1 MFILVA
7 VPKSGHQRE
16 PIRIA
21 ESTNLSELMASKC
34 KLEEAHGKYTRE
46 ATELKQ
52 TEPMSFEQ
60 YEGTEEEYKSYC
72 EKLREQVWKYG
83 KTLNLQQPPHIN
95 HDLYII

>member
-16 PIRIA
+16 PIRVA
-21 ESTNLSELMASKC
+21 ESTNLSELVASKC
-34 KLEEAHGKYTRE
+34 KLEEAHAKYQRE
-46 ATELKQ
+46 ATELNK
-52 TEPMSFEQ
+52 TEPLSFTE
-60 YEGTEEEYKSYC
+60 YEGTEEEYKAYC

-83 KTLNLQQPPHIN
+83 KHLTLQQPLHIN

>member
-7 VPKSGHQRE
+7 VPKSGFARE
-16 PIRIA
+16 PIRVA
-21 ESTNLSELMASKC
+21 QSTNLSELMASKC
-34 KLEEAHGKYTRE
+34 KLEESHVKYQRE
-46 ATELKQ
+46 AAELNK
-52 TEPMSFEQ
+52 TEPVSFEE

-83 KTLNLQQPPHIN
+83 KTLTLQQPPHIN